1 MRFIAL
7 IQPYMTMS
15 DLKRPIS
22 KDPEPV
28 EQALAGTLTPPVLH
42 PRNKNKRQKTQGPPP
57 PVPDRPRQ
65 CHFLLPSKRKYCS
78 LTCKLGNKFCGEHS
92 MYETATASSSSET
105 ATPEG
110 ETTEPKQLRKR
121 IPCPFDPS
129 HTAWADDLKAH
140 LYKCN
145 ARPKEDPAQYKLD
158 VNLTLPAPEKATST
172 AIEGEVASGDST
184 RGGSEVLSTL
194 SDEELVVLIK
204 KIQDLH
210 AKYVPEI
217 KTMIL
222 DHPALDERKKT
233 IKNIKHA
240 HQQASLIGHMERL
253 KMLDDNTACFI
264 EFGAGRGELS
274 NYLKVAVDDHGTHT
288 FVLVDRTPPRNKFDS
303 ALLGLEEIKS
313 LVKRH
318 TMDIKDL
325 VLAEVPELRR
335 DVTATQR
342 EIPVKPESTTTEG
355 EATPNE
361 PEYVEKKPV
370 VAVSKHLCGGAT
382 DITLKCLANYQD
394 SERKHSKLPSPVK
407 GILIALCCHQLCH
420 HHMYPHQEYLKEI
433 GINAKEFVY
442 LTRMSSW
449 GVCINQTKQTTKSTT
464 DTPTDTQEPA
474 TTDNNTNTGDDEH
487 QVVPDKEL
495 DELGSHIPTLD
506 FQGREKL
513 GLQCKRLLDV
523 GRVRFLK
530 ENGFDA
536 ELVYYVDKET
546 SLENLALMA
555 VPSASSS

>member
-1 MRFIAL
+1 
-7 IQPYMTMS
+7 MS
-15 DLKRPIS
+15 DSKRPIT

-28 EQALAGTLTPPVLH
+28 VQALAGTLTPPVLH
-42 PRNKNKRQKTQGPPP
+42 PRNKNKRQKTQAPPP

-78 LTCKLGNKFCGEHS
+78 LQCKIGNKFCGEHS
-92 MYETATASSSSET
+92 MFETVDPVNETEAQEGQTAES
-105 ATPEG
+105 
-110 ETTEPKQLRKR
+110 KQLRER

-129 HTAWADDLKAH
+129 HTAWADDLRAH
-140 LYKCN
+140 LFKCN
-145 ARPKEDPAQYKLD
+145 ARPKDAPAQFKLD
-158 VNLTLPAPEKATST
+158 ANLTLPAPEKASTTSS
-172 AIEGEVASGDST
+172 ANEAYK
-184 RGGSEVLSTL
+184 GGSEVLSTL
-194 SDEELVVLIK
+194 SDEELMALIK

-222 DHPALDERKKT
+222 DHPALDERKKVT
-233 IKNIKHA
+233 KNIKHA

-253 KMLDDNTACFI
+253 KMLDDKTTCFV

-325 VLAEVPELRR
+325 DLSQVPEIRQ

-342 EIPVKPESTTTEG
+342 EIPKNEAVAEEITEG
-355 EATPNE
+355 QAAESAKDQ
-361 PEYVEKKPV
+361 EYVAKKPV

-394 SERKHSKLPSPVK
+394 SERKHSQLYSPVK

-420 HHMYPHQEYLKEI
+420 HYMYPNQEYLKEI
-433 GINAKEFVY
+433 GISAKEFVY

-449 GVCINQTKQTTKSTT
+449 GVCVNQTKQAERTESRPA
-464 DTPTDTQEPA
+464 TPSDTQEA
-474 TTDNNTNTGDDEH
+474 STNSSNSTGAGDDEH
-487 QVVPDKEL
+487 EVLADKEL
-495 DELGSHIPTLD
+495 DELSAHIPTLD

-513 GLQCKRLLDV
+513 GLQCKRLLDI
-523 GRVRFLK
+523 GRVRYLK

-555 VPSASSS
+555 VPSSLSL